1 MVDGNDTVCTRV
13 RSVVTI
19 RSQIL
24 WLQTAP
30 SRFAPVMTIALNCNG
45 HLHDD
50 HDDGDHDDDVKD
62 DDHDD
67 DDDDDGDQDDGD
79 LGDGENDDVGD
90 NGDDEGE
97 QVLRPSLCL

>member
-45 HLHDD
+45 HLH
-50 HDDGDHDDDVKD
+50 GDH
-62 DDHDD
+62 
-67 DDDDDGDQDDGD
+67 DGDQDDGD

-90 NGDDEGE
+90 NGDDEGQ